1 MKIASATL
9 VLALV
14 SSAPALAASS
24 GDEIREAL
32 VGNSFQG
39 GMGGGQYSSYFAEDG
54 TYRDGSGSGRY
65 TIENDGVCY
74 PDTEFGCYQ
83 AEIEGDQL
91 EWFQDGKSQGT
102 GRILEGNALGF

>member
-1 MKIASATL
+1 MKLASATL

-24 GDEIREAL
+24 ADEIRAAL

-54 TYRDGSGSGRY
+54 TYRDASGTGRY
-65 TIENDGVCY
+65 TIETDGVCY

-91 EWFQDGKSQGT
+91 E
-102 GRILEGNALGF
+102 